1 MGGCSRTGKST
12 LAQAIASHFTTSGI
26 TARML
31 GIDRWLVS
39 IDRRTAAS
47 TVLARYDC
55 DAIVESVGRL
65 MRGQTVHPPV
75 YDLVSRRRIADRSA
89 EGMSL
94 DEGLLIVE
102 GVVALAIT
110 ALVRSAT
117 ARIYTEIDDPLRL
130 ARLRDFYVNTKGLS
144 AAEAESVIQAREL
157 EEVPFIKNT
166 IVEADFVFRSD

>member
-12 LAQAIASHFTTSGI
+12 LAHAIASHFTTGGT
-26 TARML
+26 TARVL
-31 GIDRWLVS
+31 DIDRWLVS

-55 DAIVESVGRL
+55 EAIVESVGGL

-89 EGMSL
+89 EGISL

-110 ALVRSAT
+110 ALVQSAT
-117 ARIYTEIDDPLRL
+117 ARIYTQIDDPLRL

-144 AAEAESVIQAREL
+144 TAEAESTIQAREL
-157 EEVPFIKNT
+157 EEVPFIKST
-166 IVEADFVFRSD
+166 IAEADFVYRL